1 MANNRQ
7 YRRKMHSKIDSIDS
21 SFSSEMFKVVKIL
34 LAVFV
39 FLAVFYFLTVY
50 LLERDTS
57 SSVIDTTPAEAD
69 IQYQEILAG
78 NSFSKGDDHYFVLY
92 YDMSSEDLKSS
103 YTNLVSTY
111 EDKDNHFSIYTVD
124 MSRAF
129 NKQYSADTS
138 NPSVQVVD
146 NLKISGP
153 TLIEFNQGKVTNYV
167 EGFDAISDVL
177 N

>member
-7 YRRKMHSKIDSIDS
+7 YRRKMHSKVDSIDS

-34 LAVFV
+34 LAVIV

-50 LLERDTS
+50 LLEWDTS
-57 SSVIDTTPAEAD
+57 SSIVDTSPAEAD

-78 NSFSKGDDHYFVLY
+78 NSFSMKDNHYFVLY
-92 YDMSSEDLKSS
+92 YDISSEDLKSS
-103 YTNLVSTY
+103 YTNLISTY
-111 EDKDNHFSIYTVD
+111 EDKDEHYSIYTVD
-124 MSRAF
+124 MSSAF
-129 NKQYSADTS
+129 NKKFSADTS
-138 NPSVQVVD
+138 NPSVQTVD

-153 TLIEFNQGKVTNYV
+153 TLIEFSEGKVVGYV

>member
-7 YRRKMHSKIDSIDS
+7 YRRKMHSKVDSIDS

-34 LAVFV
+34 LAVIV

-57 SSVIDTTPAEAD
+57 SSIVDTSPAEAD

-78 NSFSKGDDHYFVLY
+78 NSFSMKDNHYFVLY
-92 YDMSSEDLKSS
+92 YDISSEDLKSF
-103 YTNLVSTY
+103 YTNLISTY
-111 EDKDNHFSIYTVD
+111 EDKDEHYSIYTVD
-124 MSRAF
+124 MSSAF
-129 NKQYSADTS
+129 NKKFSADTS
-138 NPSVQVVD
+138 NPSVQTVD

-153 TLIEFNQGKVTNYV
+153 TLIEFSEGKVVGYV